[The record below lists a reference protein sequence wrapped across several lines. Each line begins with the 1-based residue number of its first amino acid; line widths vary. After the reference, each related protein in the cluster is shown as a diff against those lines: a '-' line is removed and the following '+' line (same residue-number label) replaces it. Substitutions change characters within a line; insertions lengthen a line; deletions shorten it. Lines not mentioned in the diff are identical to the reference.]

1 MTLDTILT
9 SLVYLAVAFLLFFI
23 GKVIFQLFH
32 PKINMKHELVEA
44 DNAAFALALT
54 GYYTGLLL
62 AIGSAIVGPSRGLV
76 QDMIDIGLY
85 GLLAI
90 LLLNLAAI
98 FNDKVLLRHFNIRK
112 ELIADRNA
120 GTGAV
125 EAANYIATGL
135 IVFGAV
141 VGEGGGWLTAI
152 IIWVA
157 GQLILLLT
165 SFVYNLIVPYS
176 IHKQIEKDN
185 VAVGIGYAGAI
196 ISIGNLV
203 RHGAQYD
210 FTGWYDMAYN
220 IGIETGIGLAFLP
233 LVRFAT
239 DRILLSGRSMTDEL
253 VHQDKPNVGV
263 VLLEGF
269 AYVGGSVLITYCL

>member
-1 MTLDTILT
+1 MTIDTILT
-9 SLVYLAVAFLLFFI
+9 SLVYLAAAFLLFFI
-23 GKVIFQLFH
+23 GKVVFQLFH

-62 AIGSAIVGPSRGLV
+62 AIGSAIVGPSQGLV
-76 QDMIDIGLY
+76 TDLINIGLY

-98 FNDKVLLRHFNIRK
+98 FNDKVLLRHFEINK
-112 ELIADRNA
+112 ELIKDRNA

-135 IVFGAV
+135 IVYGAV
-141 VGEGGGWLTAI
+141 VGEGGSWLTAI

-165 SFVYNLIVPYS
+165 SLVYNLIVPYS

-210 FTGWYDMAYN
+210 FTGWEDMAYN
-220 IGIETGIGLAFLP
+220 IGIETGIGLVFLP
-233 LVRFAT
+233 IVRFAT
-239 DRILLSGRSMTDEL
+239 DRILLPGRSMTDEL
-253 VHQDKPNVGV
+253 VNQDKPNLGVG
-263 VLLEGF
+263 LLEGF

>member
-23 GKVIFQLFH
+23 GKLIFQLFH
-32 PKINMKHELVEA
+32 PKIDMKHELVEA

-54 GYYTGLLL
+54 GYYSGLLL
-62 AIGSAIVGPSRGLV
+62 AIGSAIVGPSRGLL
-76 QDMIDIGLY
+76 QDTIDIGLY

-98 FNDKVLLRHFNIRK
+98 VNDKVLLRHFNIRK
-112 ELIADRNA
+112 ELITDRNA

-125 EAANYIATGL
+125 EAANYLATGL
-135 IVFGAV
+135 IVYGAV

-152 IIWVA
+152 IIWLA

-176 IHKQIEKDN
+176 IHQQIEKDN

-210 FTGWYDMAYN
+210 FTGWGDMAYN
-220 IGIETGIGLAFLP
+220 IGIETGIGLVFLP

-239 DRILLSGRSMTDEL
+239 DRILLPGRSMTDEL
-253 VHQDKPNVGV
+253 VNQDKPNIGVG
-263 VLLEGF
+263 LLEGF